1 MTEQLVGRQAQG
13 RDGARRDGRG
23 ERALVSGARAGQ
35 GREGR

>member
-1 MTEQLVGRQAQG
+1 MTEQLVGRPAQG

-23 ERALVSGARAGQ
+23 ERAIVSDAKAGQ